1 MANKKR
7 ISADKTKKRAKKADK
22 TKAKKAIPAVKPPGQ
37 NRGVAIKKTPVLLV
51 ILFQLIT
58 LGIYYPIWFLRR
70 MKSFNKMAK
79 ITGEVE
85 ISKAALVFALVLEIL
100 SAVAVL
106 FGSRAGIFSL
116 ITFILLTVQAFRSRR
131 IMVSYQK
138 MHKIKLVMPGLAVFF
153 ISPYY
158 LQYEI
163 NRLNIKIGTRRKK
176 NTRIRS

>member
-7 ISADKTKKRAKKADK
+7 IPAGNVKNKADK
-22 TKAKKAIPAVKPPGQ
+22 TKAKKAVPAVKPAVQ
-37 NRGVAIKKTPVLLV
+37 NRGVAIKKTPVWLV

-79 ITGEVE
+79 ITGEDE
-85 ISKAALVFALVLEIL
+85 ISKAALVSALVLESI
-100 SAVAVL
+100 STIAVL
-106 FGSRAGIFSL
+106 LGSHAGILPL
-116 ITFILLTVQAFRSRR
+116 ITLILLTIQAFTSRR

-138 MHKIKLVMPGLAVFF
+138 KRKIKLVMPGLMVFF
-153 ISPYY
+153 LSPYY

-163 NRLNIKIGTRRKK
+163 NRLNNKPGTRRKK
-176 NTRIRS
+176 NTRA